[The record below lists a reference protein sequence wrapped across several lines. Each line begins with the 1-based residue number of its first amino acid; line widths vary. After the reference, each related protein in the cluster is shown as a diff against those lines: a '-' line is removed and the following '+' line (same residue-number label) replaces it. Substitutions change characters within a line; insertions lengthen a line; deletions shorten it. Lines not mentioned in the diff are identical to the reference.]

1 MVAIGSVEKIEGS
14 RENVGLV
21 LHDIGVNRLVE
32 SRVATVHKGVL
43 QDELALTILRSISV
57 GIPSGRDGLSG
68 SHRLERERIEYHVLL
83 EIISR
88 IHCVE
93 THCDRV
99 VIAVIILFD
108 YFNVFQKG
116 ITASPTENEQIRNVH
131 DRKTRFN
138 GTGEVGVA
146 IGQCLT
152 FRCVC
157 ARTNKEEC
165 DNSCRNNQTVHRSER
180 NECLAYRYKHGNMVP
195 Y

>member
-1 MVAIGSVEKIEGS
+1 MVRENDQRDVKGWTVVAIGSVEKIEGS

-21 LHDIGVNRLVE
+21 LHHIGVDRLVK

-43 QDELALTILRSISV
+43 QDELALTLLRSISV
-57 GIPSGRDGLSG
+57 GISPGRDGLSG
-68 SHRLERERIEYHVLL
+68 SHRLERKRVERHVLL
-83 EIISR
+83 EVISR

-99 VIAVIILFD
+99 VVAVIVLFYD
-108 YFNVFQKG
+108 LNVLQKG
-116 ITASPTENEQIRNVH
+116 ITASPTENERTDNVH
-131 DRKTRFN
+131 DGETRIN

-165 DNSCRNNQTVHRSER
+165 GNSCRNNKTVH
-180 NECLAYRYKHGNMVP
+180 
-195 Y
+195 